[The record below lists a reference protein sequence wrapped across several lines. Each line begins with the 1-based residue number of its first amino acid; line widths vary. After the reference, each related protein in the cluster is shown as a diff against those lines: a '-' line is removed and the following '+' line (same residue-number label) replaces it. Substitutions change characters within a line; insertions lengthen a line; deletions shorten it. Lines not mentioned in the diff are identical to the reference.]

1 MPYRNLRSN
10 INGRFVEVNN
20 LLNHI
25 KSIEDSIT
33 PPALP
38 PMEYK
43 ILKGLFY
50 VHLYAWIEFA
60 VNKLVVDTLSLI
72 KSKNIFYTHFENKFH
87 AISLHTNLQ
96 GVRDCNSK
104 FFLDKSAD
112 IFIQIDSTAVATFDE
127 TLISKYIQNVW
138 GKTFNQ
144 ITKTLGMPIFTIQ
157 GRTIAI
163 FDELVNNRNKV
174 AHGRD
179 SAENVGSSPNY
190 IDLKN
195 KYDEVYITVNLF
207 IDHFE
212 SYYLSKDFIKVAERA
227 NY

>member
-1 MPYRNLRSN
+1 MPFRSLRSN
-10 INGRFVEVNN
+10 INARFVEVNT
-20 LLNHI
+20 LLNYI

-33 PPALP
+33 PPATTP
-38 PMEYK
+38 IEYK

-50 VHLYAWIEFA
+50 VHIYACVEFA

-72 KSKNIFYTHFENKFH
+72 KSKNIMYSHFENKFH
-87 AISLHTNLQ
+87 TISLHSQLH

-104 FFLDKSAD
+104 YFLDKSSD
-112 IFIQIDSTAVATFDE
+112 IFIQIDSTNVVTFDE
-127 TLISKYIQNVW
+127 TLVSKYIQNVW

-144 ITKTLGMPIFTIQ
+144 LTKTLGMSLFTIT

-163 FDELVNNRNKV
+163 FDELVDNRNKV

-190 IDLKN
+190 IDLKQ
-195 KYDEVYITVNLF
+195 KYDIVYVTINTY
-207 IDHFE
+207 IDHYE
-212 SYYLSKDFIKVAERA
+212 LYYQSKDYIKASQRA